1 METPRSTGQRQLK
14 EGKFKLECKIPF
26 LVVLFLVFRGYPRK
40 DKKKRKEDERAVYLF
55 PEYLLVLGML
65 VIKDDYDG

>member
-1 METPRSTGQRQLK
+1 MAFCALLPIL
-14 EGKFKLECKIPF
+14 FVDAAF